1 MKNDLFDDVM
11 TTTEA
16 MRYLKISRKTLLKMV
31 HQGKVPARKVG
42 KDYRYLRSEID
53 NFLRGE
59 RPVNYFEE

>member
-31 HQGKVPARKVG
+31 HLGKVPARKVG